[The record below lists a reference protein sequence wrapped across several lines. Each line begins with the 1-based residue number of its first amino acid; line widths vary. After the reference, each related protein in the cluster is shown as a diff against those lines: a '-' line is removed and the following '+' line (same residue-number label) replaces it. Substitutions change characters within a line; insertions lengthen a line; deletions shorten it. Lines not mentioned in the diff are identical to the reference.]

1 MYMGL
6 YRADGD
12 VQRVADF
19 LVILIREKNLQDV
32 LFPGGQ
38 LIVIGKVE
46 EGRVGIFLVRRNLDR
61 RRRRFLENGSGIP
74 YIRGSLS
81 CLVRYLMAYMEYMI
95 LMISSDKLRL
105 LILTMGLE

>member
-1 MYMGL
+1 MGL
-6 YRADGD
+6 YRAGGD

-74 YIRGSLS
+74 YIQTRQPKLPCQVFDG
-81 CLVRYLMAYMEYMI
+81 VYGVYDTHDI
-95 LMISSDKLRL
+95 L
-105 LILTMGLE
+105 G